1 LAPSLKIAVN
11 TRFLL
16 KNRLEGFGHF
26 TNETLKRITQQ
37 HPEVQF
43 YFLFDRPYDSSY
55 IYGPNVKAVVLPPQ
69 ARHPFLW
76 YLWFELST
84 AIWLKINKPDL
95 YLCMD
100 GYACMN
106 TSIKQVTV
114 IHDLAFEHFDNNIKS
129 YQLRYMRKNS
139 PMFANKV
146 DRIATVSE
154 FSKQDIVEK
163 YKIKVDKIDVVYNG
177 ANHLYKVL
185 DDTEK
190 LKIKEQYTNGH
201 DYFVYVGSIH
211 PRKNVK
217 RLLEAFDNYK
227 TQSGG
232 NKKLLVV
239 GRMAWQTS
247 DVNDTVQAM
256 KHKSDVIFTG
266 YVSDEELAKC
276 VGAAF
281 ALCYVSLF
289 EGFGIPIIEAMK
301 SGVPVIC
308 SNITSMLEVG
318 LNASIQVNPY
328 QTKEITN
335 VMLLLDKDND
345 VRLSLIQKGLQRQ
358 LDFTWDKTAQK
369 LWDCCVKV
377 IGSRSTA
384 SVISSED
391 EK

>member
-16 KNRLEGFGHF
+16 KNKLEGFGHF
-26 TNETLKRITQQ
+26 TNETLKRITQR

-43 YFLFDRPYDSSY
+43 CFIFDRPYDVSY
-55 IYGPNVKAVVLPPQ
+55 IYGPNVKAVVLHPQ
-69 ARHPFLW
+69 ARHPLLW
-76 YLWFELST
+76 YLWFEVST

-106 TSIKQVTV
+106 TSAKQVTV
-114 IHDLAFEHFDNNIKS
+114 MHDLAFEHFDDSIKS

-139 PMFANKV
+139 PLFAHKV
-146 DRIATVSE
+146 NRIATVSE
-154 FSKQDIVEK
+154 YSKADIVEK
-163 YKIKVDKIDVVYNG
+163 YKIKADKIDVVYNG

-185 DDTEK
+185 EDSEK
-190 LKIKEQYTNGH
+190 EKIKQTYTQGK

-217 RLLEAFDNYK
+217 RLLEAFDEYK
-227 TQSGG
+227 TLSGSD
-232 NKKLLVV
+232 KKLLLV

-256 KHKSDVIFTG
+256 KHKVDVVFTG
-266 YVSDEELAKC
+266 YVSDEELANC

-289 EGFGIPIIEAMK
+289 EGFGIPIVEAMK
-301 SGVPVIC
+301 SGVPVVC
-308 SNITSMLEVG
+308 SNISSMLEVG

-328 QTKEITN
+328 EIKEITN
-335 VMLLLDKDND
+335 AMLFLEKEND
-345 VRLSLIQKGLQRQ
+345 VRTSLIQKGLQRQ
-358 LDFTWDKTAQK
+358 HDFTWDKTAQK
-369 LWDCCVKV
+369 LWDCCMKV
-377 IGSRSTA
+377 IG
-384 SVISSED
+384 
-391 EK
+391 

>member
-16 KNRLEGFGHF
+16 KNKLEGFGHF
-26 TNETLKRITQQ
+26 TNETLKRITQRY
-37 HPEVQF
+37 PEVQF
-43 YFLFDRPYDSSY
+43 YFLFDRPYDASY
-55 IYGPNVKAVVLPPQ
+55 IYGPNVEAVVLHPQ
-69 ARHPFLW
+69 ARHPLLW
-76 YLWFELST
+76 YLWFEVST

-106 TSIKQVTV
+106 TSAKQVTV
-114 IHDLAFEHFDNNIKS
+114 MHDLAFEHFDDSIKS

-139 PMFANKV
+139 PLFAHKV
-146 DRIATVSE
+146 NRIATVSE
-154 FSKQDIVEK
+154 YSKADIVEK
-163 YKIKVDKIDVVYNG
+163 YKIKADKIDVVYNG
-177 ANHLYKVL
+177 ASHLYKVL
-185 DDTEK
+185 EDSEK
-190 LKIKEQYTNGH
+190 EKIKQTYTQGK
-201 DYFVYVGSIH
+201 DYFLYVGSIH

-217 RLLEAFDNYK
+217 RLLEAFDEYK
-227 TQSGG
+227 TLSGSD
-232 NKKLLVV
+232 KKLLLV

-256 KHKSDVIFTG
+256 KHKVDVVFTG
-266 YVSDEELAKC
+266 YVSDEELANC

-289 EGFGIPIIEAMK
+289 EGFGIPVVEAMK

-308 SNITSMLEVG
+308 SNISSMLEVG

-328 QTKEITN
+328 ETKEITN
-335 VMLLLDKDND
+335 AMLFLEKEND
-345 VRLSLIQKGLQRQ
+345 VRTSLIQKGLQRQ

-369 LWDCCVKV
+369 LWDCCMKV
-377 IGSRSTA
+377 IG
-384 SVISSED
+384 
-391 EK
+391 